1 MQVTN
6 MSTENTKLKVVHIG
20 EKSNDNS
27 HYTVQQVVEE
37 LLEDLK
43 KEDADKWTGVFIALV
58 DKQQGIYN
66 TGYRIANLSASE
78 SISLLE
84 IMKTRMLGSM
94 NFVKS
99 SDNT

>member
-1 MQVTN
+1 
-6 MSTENTKLKVVHIG
+6 MSNNLKVVHIG

-27 HYTVQQVVEE
+27 HYTVTQVVEE
-37 LLEDLK
+37 LLEELK
-43 KEDADKWTGVFIALV
+43 KEDANRWNGVFIALV
-58 DKQQGIYN
+58 DKKPGSYD
-66 TGYRIANLSASE
+66 TGFRIANLSASE

-84 IMKTRMLGSM
+84 IMKVRMLGTM